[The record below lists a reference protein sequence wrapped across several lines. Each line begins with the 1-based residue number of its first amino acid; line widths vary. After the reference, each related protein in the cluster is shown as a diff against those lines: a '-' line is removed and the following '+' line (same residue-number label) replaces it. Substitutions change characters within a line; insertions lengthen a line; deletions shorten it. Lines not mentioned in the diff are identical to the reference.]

1 MKRRWDEALR
11 SLARRSQG
19 PFRLLAYGVI
29 GDPQDEA
36 ELLSDLE
43 NLARQESAGPDR
55 SIIAEVADPFTGA
68 LHRPKFKEAVLSWLA
83 SADRASAP
91 PPPAPAQDR
100 RQLEAIASELA
111 GFLDTLGDGV
121 TVRAHLRL
129 LPGSTP
135 KRLEPVLTPMI
146 LVRQYEDLGCD
157 AEGIAAAMEAIVVRG
172 GHLRIV
178 AEGLD
183 TRTREGR
190 SMASVALRVGAI
202 KANRARERSLR
213 DLHVRR
219 EGLRVYGP
227 VPFGFTRLGQEL
239 VPVFEQM
246 EAVARARELSRRG
259 CSLLETALTLNRER
273 RAWKDGTDWTWKRVR
288 QVLHNPIYDRPLQ
301 GAEE

>member
-1 MKRRWDEALR
+1 
-11 SLARRSQG
+11 
-19 PFRLLAYGVI
+19 VI
-29 GDPQDEA
+29 GDSRDEA
-36 ELLSDLE
+36 ALVSDLE
-43 NLARQESAGPDR
+43 NLVREGAADPDR

-68 LHRPKFKEAVLSWLA
+68 LHRPKFKDGVLSWLC
-83 SADRASAP
+83 SAEHSSAP
-91 PPPAPAQDR
+91 PPPPPAQDR
-100 RQLEAIASELA
+100 RRLEAIASELA
-111 GFLDTLGDGV
+111 GFLDSMGDGV
-121 TVRAHLRL
+121 TVRPHLRL
-129 LPGSTP
+129 LPGATS
-135 KRLEPVLTPMI
+135 KRLEPALTPVI
-146 LVRQYEDLGCD
+146 LVRQFEDLGCD
-157 AEGIAAAMEAIVVRG
+157 AEGIAAAMEAVVIRG

-178 AEGLD
+178 AEGID

-190 SMASVALRVGAI
+190 AMASVALRVGAI

-273 RAWKDGTDWTWKRVR
+273 RPWKDGTDWTWKRVR
-288 QVLHNPIYDRPLQ
+288 QVLHNPIYDRTLQ